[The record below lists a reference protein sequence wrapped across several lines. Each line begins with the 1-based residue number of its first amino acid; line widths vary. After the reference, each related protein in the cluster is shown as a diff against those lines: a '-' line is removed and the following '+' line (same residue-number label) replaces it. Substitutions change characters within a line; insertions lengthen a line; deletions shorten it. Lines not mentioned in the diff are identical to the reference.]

1 MNDHL
6 MADEWTAPRRI
17 VVGVDGSP
25 NSVAALHRAI
35 TQARQRHAELELVY
49 VVTPGAGPLA
59 IEAGTQLLRDV
70 AGRAFSGGP
79 GVRARLLVESG
90 EPAAV
95 LVQLSASAELL
106 VIGARAHSEEGNLLG
121 GVTVPRCLDRALCPV
136 DICADQAAHVS

>member
-25 NSVAALHRAI
+25 NSVAALRRAV
-35 TQARQRHAELELVY
+35 TQAGRRHAELELVY
-49 VVTPGAGPLA
+49 VVAPGAGRLA
-59 IEAGTQLLRDV
+59 IEAGTQQRRDV
-70 AGRAFSGGP
+70 VG
-79 GVRARLLVESG
+79 
-90 EPAAV
+90 
-95 LVQLSASAELL
+95 
-106 VIGARAHSEEGNLLG
+106 RAHSEEGNLLG

>member
-6 MADEWTAPRRI
+6 AADEWTALRRI

-25 NSVAALHRAI
+25 NSVAALRRAVM
-35 TQARQRHAELELVY
+35 QAGQRHAELELAY
-49 VVTPGAGPLA
+49 VVAPGAGPPA
-59 IEAGTQLLRDV
+59 IAAGIQQLTDV
-70 AGRAFSGGP
+70 AGRAFPGGL
-79 GVRARLLVESG
+79 GVPARLVVEPG

-95 LVQLSASAELL
+95 LVRLSASAELL

-121 GVTVPRCLDRALCPV
+121 GVTVPRCLDRAWCPV

>member
-6 MADEWTAPRRI
+6 TADEWTARRRI

-25 NSVAALHRAI
+25 NSVAALRRAAA
-35 TQARQRHAELELVY
+35 QADLRHAELELVY
-49 VVTPGAGPLA
+49 VVAPGAGPLA
-59 IEAGTQLLRDV
+59 IKAGTQQLTDV
-70 AGRAFSGGP
+70 VGRAFPDGP
-79 GVRARLLVESG
+79 GAPARLVVESG

-95 LVQLSASAELL
+95 LVRLSASAELL

-121 GVTVPRCLDRALCPV
+121 GVTVPRCLDRAFCPV

>member
-25 NSVAALHRAI
+25 NSVAALRRAVM
-35 TQARQRHAELELVY
+35 QAAQRHAELELAY
-49 VVTPGAGPLA
+49 VVAPGAGPLA
-59 IEAGTQLLRDV
+59 LETGTQLLKDV
-70 AGRAFSGGP
+70 VGRAFPGGP
-79 GVRARLLVESG
+79 GVPARLVVESG

-95 LVQLSASAELL
+95 LVRLSASAELL
-106 VIGARAHSEEGNLLG
+106 VIGARAHSGEGNLLG
-121 GVTVPRCLDRALCPV
+121 GVTVPRCMDRALCPV